1 MQARVRRGYIAAT
14 ALVAVIGLAVLSMV
28 APVVSTTE
36 DFSIFNTGWNG
47 TSGLAISTYET
58 GNFVPSFRVDASGTD
73 VAIAE
78 LGFAELGLDPATD
91 AVAVIGPSEAFTA
104 ADGQVMGAFVRAGG
118 VLLLADDF
126 GTGNSLLA
134 AMGAQSRFSG
144 KLVLDLSFDKRPEFP
159 VCYDIRADQL
169 TVNVITLQLNHASS
183 VVPGAGS
190 TALAYTSAA
199 SWLDADG
206 DGEYGAGESMG
217 AFPVLAREELG
228 GGTVVLLSD
237 PSVLINGMT
246 GYLDNARFADNLVTY
261 LCSARSAIYFDES
274 HRTFFDPVTVTTEIT
289 GAVPDHAKVVLVVV
303 AGVLALWLVT
313 DVIDRAGAWAWRGLR
328 RLSAR
333 IVGMVTRKP
342 VEAPPEPQK
351 SVEQMVD
358 ELKKAHPDWREGLIR
373 YVVTERRRH
382 GDFLAKRLKPQ

>member
-1 MQARVRRGYIAAT
+1 MQARVKRGYIAAT
-14 ALVAVIGLAVLSMV
+14 ALVAVIGLAILSMV

-47 TSGLAISTYET
+47 TSGLAISTYAT
-58 GNFVPSFRVDASGTD
+58 GDFVPSFRVEASGTD

-78 LGFAELGLDPATD
+78 LGFADLGLDPATD
-91 AVAVIGPSEAFTA
+91 AVAVIGPSEPFTA
-104 ADGQVMGAFVRAGG
+104 ADGEIVGGFVRGG
-118 VLLLADDF
+118 GILLLADDF

-159 VCYDIRADQL
+159 VCYDIRVDQL
-169 TVNVITLQLNHASS
+169 TTNVTTLQLNHASS
-183 VVPGAGS
+183 VTLGTGA
-190 TALAYTSAA
+190 AAVAYTSPA
-199 SWLDADG
+199 SWLDSDG
-206 DGEYGAGESMG
+206 NGEYDVGEQMG
-217 AFPVLAREELG
+217 AFPVIAREVLG
-228 GGTVVLLSD
+228 AGTIMLLSD

-261 LCSARSAIYFDES
+261 LSTERSAIYFDES

-289 GAVPDHAKVVLVVV
+289 GSVPDHVKVVLVVV
-303 AGVLALWLVT
+303 AAALALWLVT
-313 DVIDRAGAWAWRGLR
+313 DVMDRAGAWTMRKLR
-328 RLSAR
+328 RSYAR
-333 IVGMVTRKP
+333 LLGLVTRKP
-342 VEAPPEPQK
+342 VELPPEPEK
-351 SVEQMVD
+351 SIEETVD

-382 GDFLAKRLKPQ
+382 GEFLAKHQKQ

>member
-1 MQARVRRGYIAAT
+1 MQARVKRGYIAAT
-14 ALVAVIGLAVLSMV
+14 ALVAVIGLAILSMV

-78 LGFAELGLDPATD
+78 LGFADLGLDPATD
-91 AVAVIGPSEAFTA
+91 AVAVIGPSEPFTA
-104 ADGQVMGAFVRAGG
+104 SDGKVMGDFVRGG
-118 VLLLADDF
+118 GILLLADDF
-126 GTGNSLLA
+126 GTGDSLLA
-134 AMGAQSRFSG
+134 AMGAQSRISG

-159 VCYDIRADQL
+159 VCYDIRTDQL
-169 TVNVITLQLNHASS
+169 TTNVTTLQLNHASS
-183 VVPGAGS
+183 VTLGA
-190 TALAYTSAA
+190 TATAIAYTSPA
-199 SWLDADG
+199 SWLDSDG
-206 DGEYGAGESMG
+206 NGEYDVGEQMG
-217 AFPVLAREELG
+217 AFPVLARETLG
-228 GGTVVLLSD
+228 SGTIVLLSD

-246 GYLDNARFADNLVTY
+246 GYLDNARFADNLVTH
-261 LCSARSAIYFDES
+261 LCTARSSIYFDES

-303 AGVLALWLVT
+303 AAVLALWLVT
-313 DVIDRAGAWAWRGLR
+313 DVIDRAGAWTMRGLR
-328 RLSAR
+328 RFYAR
-333 IVGMVTRKP
+333 LLGLVTRKP
-342 VEAPPEPQK
+342 VELPPEPQK

-358 ELKKAHPDWREGLIR
+358 ELKKAHPDWKEGLIR

-382 GDFLAKRLKPQ
+382 GEFLAKHLKQ